1 MAAPKVTA
9 RAPEDAGGDAETRGR
24 IPLPRPRIIDR
35 YVGRAYVFSYLVCAV
50 SFTGLYMI
58 IELFGRLERLTSKD
72 VPLLEAIL
80 RYYMANLPIIYTQ
93 YLGPV
98 LTLTAAMFA
107 VTMLNKTNELTPL
120 KASGMSLY
128 RILLPIFF
136 FAGGFAVLGF
146 LSQEF
151 LIPNM
156 KDQIRIANSLAQSRD
171 WITPSPFTDAMNN
184 TFRIRYYSPTEAS
197 GSNVTIIHREGDPAF
212 ETRRIQAAYIQFLQG
227 DREGEGVWEVQ
238 DGWEQRY
245 DPKTQE
251 IVYYTDAS
259 GERTIRRPF
268 RHLRLETDMRPV
280 DIESSDEDIPYLS
293 FSELKQQLRRHPYH
307 HHLEVKI
314 HYRFAFPLMHLI
326 LLFLGI
332 PFVLNQGNRSIFLS
346 VAVSIAIC
354 FACFIVSS
362 ISVDVGNKGGLP
374 PVVAAWL
381 PTIFFGALGLTL
393 FDNIRT

>member
-1 MAAPKVTA
+1 VPAPKVTA
-9 RAPEDAGGDAETRGR
+9 RTPEGEAEMRRR
-24 IPLPRPRIIDR
+24 IPFPRLRIMDR
-35 YVGRAYVFSYLVCAV
+35 YVARVYLFAYLVCAV

-72 VPLLEAIL
+72 VPLLEAIF
-80 RYYMANLPIIYTQ
+80 RYYLANLPIIYTQ

-120 KASGMSLY
+120 KASGLSLY
-128 RILLPIFF
+128 RILTPIFA
-136 FAGGFAVLGF
+136 FAVGFAFLGF

-156 KDQIRIANSLAQSRD
+156 KDQIRIANALAQSRD
-171 WITPSPFTDAMNN
+171 WIAPSEFTDAMNN
-184 TFRIRYYSPTEAS
+184 TFRIRYYVPTDAS
-197 GSNVTIIHREGDPAF
+197 GTNVTIIHREGDPAV
-212 ETRRIQAAYIQFLQG
+212 ETRRIQAAYIRFLKG
-227 DREGEGVWEVQ
+227 EREGEGVWEVL

-251 IVYYTDAS
+251 TVYFTGPE

-268 RHLRLETDMRPV
+268 THMRLETDMRPV
-280 DIESSDEDIPYLS
+280 DIESTDEDIPYLS
-293 FSELKQQLRRHPYH
+293 FAELKQQLRRHPRTR
-307 HHLEVKI
+307 HLEVKI

-346 VAVSIAIC
+346 VAVSIGIC
-354 FACFIVSS
+354 FACFVVSS